1 MSRPLIVLSAVLLL
15 AILIAGPNQAAE
27 DGRRIVDRGADS
39 GLPLPRFVSLGSDK
53 VNVRAGPGVRYPIA
67 WQFVRKGLPVEL
79 VAEYEHWR
87 KIRDQDGAEGWVHK
101 NLLTGR
107 RTVLVQGGLASL
119 LRKPEPGPEVE
130 TLAQVEPG
138 VQARLLTCRNEWC
151 QVQVGSQRGWLK
163 RTQLWG
169 VYANERFE

>member
-1 MSRPLIVLSAVLLL
+1 MSRLLFL
-15 AILIAGPNQAAE
+15 LIAALSLIAAAELPAWAAE
-27 DGRRIVDRGADS
+27 DDRRIVDRGADS
-39 GLPLPRFVSLGSDK
+39 GLPLPRFVALGSDK

-107 RTVLVQGGLASL
+107 RTALVQGGMASL
-119 LRKPEPGPEVE
+119 LRKPDPEAE

-138 VQARLLTCRNEWC
+138 VQARLLTCRDDWC
-151 QVQVGSQRGWLK
+151 QIEIPSQRGWLK

>member
-1 MSRPLIVLSAVLLL
+1 MFRLLFFLFAILSLL
-15 AILIAGPNQAAE
+15 AAAEPPARAAE
-27 DGRRIVDRGADS
+27 DHRRIIDRGADS

-53 VNVRAGPGVRYPIA
+53 VNVRAGPGVRYPIT

-87 KIRDQDGAEGWVHK
+87 KVRDQDGAEGWVHK

-107 RTVLVQGGLASL
+107 RTALVHGGIASL
-119 LRKPEPGPEVE
+119 LRKPDPEAE

-138 VQARLLTCRNEWC
+138 VQARLLTCRSDWC
-151 QVQVGSQRGWLK
+151 QIEVSGQRGWLK